1 MFQFATATQIVFG
14 AGALNQL
21 GALAKGFGPRAYLVL
36 GGSGRLR
43 ERVEEL
49 LGAAGVSV
57 QVGHI
62 SGEPSVADALAL
74 VHGARAAG
82 SNWVLG
88 VGGGSVID
96 AAKALAALLANP
108 GDPLDFLEVVGRGRA
123 LVTPSLPFIAVPTT
137 AGTGA
142 EVTKNAVLHASEQ
155 RVKVSL
161 RSDSMLP
168 RVALVDPEL
177 TLGMPPPLTA
187 STGLDALTQCL
198 EPLVSCKSNPITD
211 ALSRQGLERARGA
224 LQRAYH
230 DGSDRAA
237 RTDMALVSLFGG
249 LSLANAKLGAVHGF
263 AGPIGGRF
271 PAPHGAVCARLLPL
285 VVERNILALRARAP
299 AHPSL
304 ERYADVARL
313 FTGSAHADALDAVR
327 WLHEL
332 VDELAIPHL
341 GEYGLTASAVPELVT
356 RAQASSSMQGN
367 PIPLTPEELTQILE
381 AAL

>member
-1 MFQFATATQIVFG
+1 MFQFATASQIVFG

-21 GALAKGFGPRAYLVL
+21 AALAQGLGQRAYVVL

-43 ERVEEL
+43 ERLEDL
-49 LGAAGVSV
+49 LGAAGGTLQFG
-57 QVGHI
+57 QV
-62 SGEPSVADALAL
+62 SGEPTVEGVLTL
-74 VHGARAAG
+74 VHAARAAG
-82 SNWVLG
+82 SDWVLG

-123 LVTPSLPFIAVPTT
+123 LCAPSLPVIAVPTT

-142 EVTKNAVLHASEQ
+142 EVTKNAVLASSEQ

-161 RSDSMLP
+161 RSDFMLP
-168 RVALVDPEL
+168 RVALVDPDL
-177 TLGMPPPLTA
+177 TLDLPAALTA

-198 EPLVSCKSNPITD
+198 EPFVSCKSNPITD
-211 ALSRQGLERARGA
+211 ALSRQGLERAGGA
-224 LQRAYH
+224 LRRAFR
-230 DGSDRAA
+230 DGGDRAA
-237 RTDMALVSLFGG
+237 RSDMALVSLFGG

-285 VVERNILALRARAP
+285 VVQRNILALRARAP
-299 AHPSL
+299 LHPSL
-304 ERYADVARL
+304 TRYADVARI
-313 FTGSAHADALDAVR
+313 FTGRADADALDAVA

-332 VDELAIPHL
+332 VDDLAIPRL
-341 GEYGLTASAVPELVT
+341 GEYGLTTSAVPELVA
-356 RAQASSSMQGN
+356 RARASSSMQGN
-367 PIPLTPEELTQILE
+367 PIPLTPEELAQTLE